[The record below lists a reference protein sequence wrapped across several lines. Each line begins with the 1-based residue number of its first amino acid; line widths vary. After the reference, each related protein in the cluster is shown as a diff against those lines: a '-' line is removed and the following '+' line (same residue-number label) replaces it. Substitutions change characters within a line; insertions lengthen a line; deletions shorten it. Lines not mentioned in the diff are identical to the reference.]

1 MDLNNK
7 TVLII
12 SPEYWGTNHVSKHHY
27 ALELAI
33 NGSLV
38 YYLDPPSNKNEVLKV
53 SEKLKVVKYRRRF
66 KGINRLPD
74 RFRISLM
81 KIEISDILKIIQ
93 VPIDIVW
100 SFDPFRFQ
108 DLDLFKVSCRIFHSV
123 DLISSKWDK
132 YTAMKADLVLTTN
145 SIILNRYRDVSCPKY
160 NIGHGLSRCFLEPE
174 NLPQVQPLKRTPNRV
189 AIGYCGN
196 LLIQYLDR
204 EIFTEIIIDNPELDF
219 YLIGPFHESNISRN
233 VSKEAKEFID
243 ILKAQKNCFLLGAK
257 PPEELY
263 QYLDQMDILLIC
275 YQTQHY
281 LNEVADSHKTLE
293 YLSTGKVVVS
303 SYMLSYKSR
312 GDLIEMSKDN
322 SQLGL
327 LLAKVAKNLNIF
339 NSQERKATRTTYARE
354 RSYYNKIKAI
364 ERLIPDE
371 LVMLNPSE

>member
-38 YYLDPPSNKNEVLKV
+38 YYLDPPSNRNEILEV
-53 SEKLKVVKYRRRF
+53 SKKLKVVKYRRRF

-74 RFRISLM
+74 WLRISLI
-81 KIEISDILKIIQ
+81 KIEISDILKIIK

-108 DLDLFKVSCRIFHSV
+108 DLDLFNVSYRIFHSV
-123 DLISSKWDK
+123 DLMSSKWDK
-132 YTAMKADLVLTTN
+132 YTAMKADLVLTSN
-145 SIILNRYRDVSCPKY
+145 SIILNRYRDVTGHKY
-160 NIGHGLSRCFLEPE
+160 NIGHGLSRFFLEPE
-174 NLPQVQPLKRTPNRV
+174 NLAPAQSLKRTPNRV

-204 EIFTEIIIDNPELDF
+204 KTFTEIIFDNPELDF
-219 YLIGPFHESNISRN
+219 YLIGPYNESNISQN

-243 ILKAQKNCFLLGAK
+243 ILRAQKNCFLLGAK

-263 QYLDQMDILLIC
+263 QYLNQMDILLIC
-275 YQTQHY
+275 YQTQSY
-281 LNEVADSHKTLE
+281 LNEVADPHKTLE
-293 YLSTGKVVVS
+293 YLSTGKVIVS
-303 SYMLSYKSR
+303 SHMLSYESR
-312 GDLIEMSKDN
+312 NDLIEMSKN
-322 SQLGL
+322 NTQLGS
-327 LLAKVAKNLNIF
+327 LLANVAKNINTF
-339 NSQERKATRTTYARE
+339 NSQERKATRTTYARK
-354 RSYYNKIKAI
+354 RSYYNKIKEI

-371 LVMLNPSE
+371 LVMLNPSA